1 LVADRNISY
10 RNDPAMNVARLVSA
24 VAVAGLLAGG
34 GAAYLARPAS
44 DAAASRAPTIT
55 PTMASPSAAPA
66 KPFLASGG
74 QAARAAKQA
83 QQARAAKQV
92 TAQGSGPAGPI
103 TAKPAV
109 ARASATQ
116 SARFTAW
123 ANHGGRALLL
133 NSLGILSKAKSDA
146 AVKNIA
152 ALETDSG
159 TLIADGNACLADP
172 PPDYAASWNAA
183 FAAMVLA
190 GDDLAAGNLTG
201 ARAESHIVETEIYLF
216 TSQAS

>member
-1 LVADRNISY
+1 
-10 RNDPAMNVARLVSA
+10 MNVARLVSA

-92 TAQGSGPAGPI
+92 TAQGSGPAPDPR
-103 TAKPAV
+103 KE
-109 ARASATQ
+109 
-116 SARFTAW
+116 
-123 ANHGGRALLL
+123 NHG
-133 NSLGILSKAKSDA
+133 
-146 AVKNIA
+146 
-152 ALETDSG
+152 E
-159 TLIADGNACLADP
+159 
-172 PPDYAASWNAA
+172 
-183 FAAMVLA
+183 
-190 GDDLAAGNLTG
+190 
-201 ARAESHIVETEIYLF
+201 
-216 TSQAS
+216 

>member
-1 LVADRNISY
+1 
-10 RNDPAMNVARLVSA
+10 MNVARIASA
-24 VAVAGLLAGG
+24 LAVAGLLAGG

-55 PTMASPSAAPA
+55 PAMASPSAAPA
-66 KPFLASGG
+66 EPLLARGG
-74 QAARAAKQA
+74 QPAQAAQAARQA
-83 QQARAAKQV
+83 QQAGAAKQG

-103 TAKPAV
+103 AAKPAV

-190 GDDLAAGNLTG
+190 GDDLAARNLTG

>member
-1 LVADRNISY
+1 
-10 RNDPAMNVARLVSA
+10 MNVARIASA
-24 VAVAGLLAGG
+24 LAVAGLLAGG

-55 PTMASPSAAPA
+55 PAMASPSTAPA
-66 KPFLASGG
+66 PFLANGG
-74 QAARAAKQA
+74 QPARAAKQA
-83 QQARAAKQV
+83 KAARRV

-103 TAKPAV
+103 AAKPAV

>member
-1 LVADRNISY
+1 
-10 RNDPAMNVARLVSA
+10 MNVARLVSA

-44 DAAASRAPTIT
+44 DAADRGLAGPA
-55 PTMASPSAAPA
+55 TMASPSAVPDQPLLAGAGAQVKPFKQARGGKPA
-66 KPFLASGG
+66 KAP
-74 QAARAAKQA
+74 
-83 QQARAAKQV
+83 KQV
-92 TAQGSGPAGPI
+92 TTQGSGPAGPI
-103 TAKPAV
+103 AAKPAV
-109 ARASATQ
+109 AQASATQ

-133 NSLGILSKAKSDA
+133 NSIGILSKAKSDA

-183 FAAMVLA
+183 FAAMVMA